1 MLHFASM
8 IKKIDEI
15 EYASLLYDFYGG
27 LLDENKRDIMSLY
40 HDENLSLSEISKE
53 IGQSRQAVHYN
64 LKKAESELKKFD
76 EVLNLIPTY
85 LNNIERANIINKHIR
100 EILSTEELKDISKNN
115 LEDIICIIDEM
126 VD

>member
-1 MLHFASM
+1 MN
-8 IKKIDEI
+8 KKIDDI

-27 LLDENKRDIMSLY
+27 LLDEGKRNIMSLY
-40 HDENLSLSEISKE
+40 HDENLSLSEISNE

-76 EVLNLIPTY
+76 DALNLVHNY
-85 LNNIERANIINKHIR
+85 LNNIERAKKVSKHIE
-100 EILSTEELKDISKNN
+100 EIISLEDLKDISKDN
-115 LEDIICIIDEM
+115 LQDILNIVEKM

>member
-1 MLHFASM
+1 M
-8 IKKIDEI
+8 IRKIDEI
-15 EYASLLYDFYGG
+15 EYASLLYDFYGE

-85 LNNIERANIINKHIR
+85 LKNIERANIINKYIR
-100 EILSTEELKDISKNN
+100 EILSTEELKDISKKN
-115 LEDIICIIDEM
+115 LEDIISIINEM